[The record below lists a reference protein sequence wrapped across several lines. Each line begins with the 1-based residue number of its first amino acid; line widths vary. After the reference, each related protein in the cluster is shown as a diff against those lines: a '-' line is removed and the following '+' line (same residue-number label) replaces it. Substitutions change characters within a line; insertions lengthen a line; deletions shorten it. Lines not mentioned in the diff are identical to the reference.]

1 VHRVAHYDAH
11 HAEAAAE
18 PREGA
23 QIISRNGASAAAPL
37 ERQHGLRRQ
46 AQLVRHSYADA
57 AAADIE
63 TEESG

>member
-1 VHRVAHYDAH
+1 
-11 HAEAAAE
+11 
-18 PREGA
+18 
-23 QIISRNGASAAAPL
+23 
-37 ERQHGLRRQ
+37 LRRQ